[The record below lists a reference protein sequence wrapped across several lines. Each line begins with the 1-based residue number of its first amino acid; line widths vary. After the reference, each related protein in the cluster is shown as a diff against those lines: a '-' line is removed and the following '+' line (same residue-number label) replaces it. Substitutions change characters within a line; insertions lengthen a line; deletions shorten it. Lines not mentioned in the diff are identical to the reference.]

1 MPKPAVPG
9 LLLAIA
15 ACATVAWAQ
24 PARVGTVATVV
35 GAATVARG
43 VSQQPLSLKLRDD
56 VFLHDRI
63 TTGERSFLRVLLG
76 GKATVTARER
86 SVLTITEAPAVSRIG
101 LASGGIAVA
110 VSKDRMKPGEAV
122 EIRLPNALA
131 VIRGTVVIAEVSPTR
146 AGARST
152 VTILRGSVEVTRL
165 DPAGRPVG
173 ASVRVGAL
181 ERITVE
187 GSGSLAAPERI
198 TPAAAA
204 GLYAQFTVIPRDA
217 PRSGREA
224 AASVAADLARVDALQ
239 FSGAAVSVG
248 VGTGGAASATVG
260 TGGITVPD
268 ASTLLGGSTT
278 VGGVSST
285 VGTSD
290 VGTPGGPT
298 LPVGVPSI
306 PNPLSP
312 GAPLAGAPVP
322 SPALPTPAL
331 PTTALPTPALP
342 TPALPTPAL
351 PTPAL
356 PTPALPT
363 PALPTPALP
372 TPAPPTPALPT
383 PLPSIPPLPRVPT
396 PKLP

>member
-1 MPKPAVPG
+1 MAKPALPG
-9 LLLAIA
+9 LLLVITV
-15 ACATVAWAQ
+15 CATAAWAQ

-43 VSQQPLSLKLRDD
+43 VSQQPLTLRLRDD

-86 SVLTITEAPAVSRIG
+86 SVLTITEAPAVSTLG

-146 AGARST
+146 AGARSAI
-152 VTILRGSVEVTRL
+152 TIVRGVVEVTRL
-165 DPAGRPVG
+165 DLAGRPVG

-187 GSGSLAAPERI
+187 GSASSLPAPERI
-198 TPAAAA
+198 TADAAA
-204 GLYAQFTVIPRDA
+204 GLYAQFTAIPRDA
-217 PRSGREA
+217 PRGGREA

-239 FSGAAVSVG
+239 LSGAAVSVG

-260 TGGITVPD
+260 AGDISVPG
-268 ASTLLGGSTT
+268 ASTPLGGSTT
-278 VGGVSST
+278 VGGVSSPL
-285 VGTSD
+285 GTSD
-290 VGTPGGPT
+290 VGALGDST
-298 LPVGVPSI
+298 LPVGVPSV
-306 PNPLSP
+306 PNPLPSTPALPSP
-312 GAPLAGAPVP
+312 RASSPPLPTVPLP
-322 SPALPTPAL
+322 SPALPKLSPPRLTP
-331 PTTALPTPALP
+331 
-342 TPALPTPAL
+342 
-351 PTPAL
+351 
-356 PTPALPT
+356 
-363 PALPTPALP
+363 
-372 TPAPPTPALPT
+372 
-383 PLPSIPPLPRVPT
+383 
-396 PKLP
+396 

>member
-76 GKATVTARER
+76 GKATVTAREPNWA
-86 SVLTITEAPAVSRIG
+86 TAVFDRLFAVPRQDRRATDGELLDAVIAVVPDEELAELG
-101 LASGGIAVA
+101 LARGGIAVA

-260 TGGITVPD
+260 TGGITVAD

-306 PNPLSP
+306 RGHHRTLTCTFGRIALPCEGKDLRRHTICLL
-312 GAPLAGAPVP
+312 G
-322 SPALPTPAL
+322 SPA
-331 PTTALPTPALP
+331 
-342 TPALPTPAL
+342 
-351 PTPAL
+351 
-356 PTPALPT
+356 
-363 PALPTPALP
+363 
-372 TPAPPTPALPT
+372 
-383 PLPSIPPLPRVPT
+383 IPRTRERPE
-396 PKLP
+396 

>member
-1 MPKPAVPG
+1 MPKPALPG

-24 PARVGTVATVV
+24 SARVGTVATVV

-43 VSQQPLSLKLRDD
+43 VSQQPLTLRLRDD

-86 SVLTITEAPAVSRIG
+86 SVLTIAEAPAVSTIG

-110 VSKDRMKPGEAV
+110 VSKDRMKPGETV
-122 EIRLPNALA
+122 EVRLPNALA

-146 AGARST
+146 AGARSA

-173 ASVRVGAL
+173 ASVRIGAL

-198 TPAAAA
+198 TADAAA

-217 PRSGREA
+217 PRCGREA

-239 FSGAAVSVG
+239 LGGAAVSVG

-260 TGGITVPD
+260 TGGISVPG

-278 VGGVSST
+278 VGGASST

-290 VGTPGGPT
+290 IGTLGGPA
-298 LPVGVPSI
+298 LPVGVPPI

-312 GAPLAGAPVP
+312 GAPLPGVPVPGPALPGPALP
-322 SPALPTPAL
+322 SPAFSGPPLP
-331 PTTALPTPALP
+331 LPTPALP
-342 TPALPTPAL
+342 TP
-351 PTPAL
+351 
-356 PTPALPT
+356 
-363 PALPTPALP
+363 
-372 TPAPPTPALPT
+372 